1 MPSNFDPRDYGFD
14 AENSEARKRR
24 SRGNKQ
30 SRAHGLP
37 DPELHAGFYEDVSK
51 KRLGAWIV
59 DTLLVGIMTGLV
71 VIFTAFLAAFIAPF
85 VFLVIGFIYRATS
98 LSRHSATPGMR
109 MMGIELRN
117 SDGDRL
123 DPTMAFLH
131 TLGFTLSF
139 GTFLIQI
146 VSMGIM
152 LTGNSGKGLSDIVLG
167 TAMINSV
174 SRS

>member
-14 AENSEARKRR
+14 AESGDSRKRR
-24 SRGNKQ
+24 SSGNRQ
-30 SRAHGLP
+30 TQPHGLP

-59 DTLLVGIMTGLV
+59 DTLIVGILTGLV
-71 VIFTAFLAAFIAPF
+71 VIFTAFLATLIAPF
-85 VFLVIGFIYRATS
+85 IFLIIGFIYRTMS
-98 LSRHSATPGMR
+98 ISRHSATPGMR
-109 MMGIELRN
+109 LMGIELRN

-123 DPTMAFLH
+123 DGSMAFMH
-131 TLGFTLSF
+131 TLGYTLSF
-139 GTFLIQI
+139 GTFIIQI

-152 LTGNSGKGLSDIVLG
+152 LTGNSGKGLSDMVLG

-174 SRS
+174 SQS